1 MTTTPSRLA
10 AHVLDL
16 RKVRSH
22 GALESVPLQ
31 GATAS
36 FEWGSLS
43 AVTGPSGSG
52 KTTLFN
58 LMAGLDRPTAGTVT
72 IDGQDI
78 GNLTERALTRLR
90 RTKLALV
97 TEDGDLVP
105 SLSARENLLLP
116 MTLAHRPVDR
126 GWREAVVEAAGIGA
140 QLSSPPSDLSPLHQQ
155 LVACARA
162 LLMQPRVLLADE
174 PTGRLHA
181 EDADAVLKLLEWARE
196 VLPVAVVV
204 FTHDPIVA
212 ASSDRAIL
220 LSNGRIVADLSA
232 PTPVSML
239 SMIAELDAARRAGPE
254 S

>member
-1 MTTTPSRLA
+1 MMDQPSNLA

-16 RKVRSH
+16 RRVRSH

-31 GATAS
+31 GVSAS

-52 KTTLFN
+52 KSTLFN

-72 IDGQDI
+72 IDGHDI
-78 GNLTERALTRLR
+78 SSLTERERTRLR
-90 RTKLALV
+90 RTRLALV

-105 SLSARENLLLP
+105 TLSAGENLLLP
-116 MTLAHRPVDR
+116 MTLARRPVDQ
-126 GWREAVVEAAGIGA
+126 GWLDAVTAAAGIDPHLSASPAELAPA
-140 QLSSPPSDLSPLHQQ
+140 QQQ

-162 LLMQPRVLLADE
+162 LVMQPGVLLADE

-181 EDADAVLKLLEWARE
+181 DEADAVLALLQWARE
-196 VLPVAVVV
+196 VLPVAVVL

-212 ASSDRAIL
+212 ASADRAIV
-220 LSNGRIVADLSA
+220 LSDGRIVADLAA

-239 SMIAELDAARRAGPE
+239 STIAELDAARRARQSP
-254 S
+254 